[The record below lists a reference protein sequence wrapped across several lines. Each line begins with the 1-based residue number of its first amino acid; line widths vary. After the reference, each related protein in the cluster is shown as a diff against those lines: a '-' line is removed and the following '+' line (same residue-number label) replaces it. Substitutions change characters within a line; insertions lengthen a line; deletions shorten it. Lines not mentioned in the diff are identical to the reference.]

1 MTDSISDVST
11 NENESSSNELPIA
24 ASNLGNASY
33 PSSQPS
39 QVNQPH
45 TNPSPTDPTS
55 GKSGHSDASK
65 ADSLDSGNSNFK
77 DKAEPTPSPTVTP
90 SATDPPDSKANE
102 SGFGLADA
110 LGFPKNSDSSIF
122 ALTGDGSQP
131 TVEHVIKQTSDLTQ
145 DDLTII
151 SRPQTFADQKEN
163 VSSIEGRSVDHFEI
177 KEYLG
182 GGGMG
187 LVFRGYDT
195 VLCRS
200 VAIKILPRNGA
211 TSELIQRFQI
221 EAKSVARLD
230 HPNISRVFQVGTD
243 EACDYIIFE
252 YVEGD
257 NLAQLVRRIGPLP
270 LELGL
275 RYSFQL
281 ALALQHAYQRGV
293 VHRDVKPANV
303 VVTDGGKLK
312 LIDLGLAR
320 SPKENERD
328 ESLTATGVTL
338 GTYDYISPEQARD
351 SRSAD
356 VRSDL
361 YSLGCTMFFMFTGQP
376 PYPQGTPIEKIIQHS
391 SEKRPNPSD
400 YRSDLPT
407 GFNAITNK
415 LLAIEPDDR
424 FQRPAELIAEIQDF
438 ASKNNIPLLGYD
450 ENVIVKKIIQKPTW
464 TQQLVP
470 VLIPLVLLIG
480 FVLYLDSVDRNGS
493 IVNTSGVYEPRN
505 PVNTNLEKLKQT
517 PRKNPNLSEGKSE
530 PQSSKETPS
539 TQPTSSK
546 IQIPQN
552 NDSKKSA
559 GNGDAKKT
567 SPDSKKATSTN
578 AANVTYDFIAVGDSE
593 SVPKNGLS
601 VKTLDQA
608 FKTINDTRINEIRI
622 FSDKVVL
629 SRQLSLNVN
638 GSVLVTAASET
649 PVIIFVKPEA
659 IEKSANL
666 KFRGGKLSFKG
677 LHFRLD
683 MSDVLNQVTEADLG
697 SFSLFDFES
706 ISSATFT
713 DCSMTIVNTND
724 EDELIFPDTSFIH
737 ITKSSKPATDVSAA
751 ESVSNKPALT
761 IKDCCIRGDA
771 NFVTMPTSMPL
782 TFAFNNGLIVTNQHA
797 FVFGEPDA
805 VDQPSSEIEL
815 YLTNVTSATSEGFIQ
830 STASSN
836 GGFLSI
842 RLEANQSI
850 FMYPEASSALVQHI
864 QMPDDFEKSQVLM
877 IKGVDSFFPVNG
889 TLWEIDTNSNLA
901 TGIRP
906 PGDFLDFNS
915 MGDWLNLTGTAGNI
929 ADVAFLGSEIFSA
942 NGHEHTVFD
951 YQLVGEFADNPAI
964 RKKAGIIVDNFS
976 PIPPAI
982 LD

>member
-11 NENESSSNELPIA
+11 NENESSLNELPIA
-24 ASNLGNASY
+24 ASDSGKAPH
-33 PSSQPS
+33 PSKP
-39 QVNQPH
+39 
-45 TNPSPTDPTS
+45 PSPTDQPLADQST
-55 GKSGHSDASK
+55 GESGHSEASN
-65 ADSLDSGNSNFK
+65 ADSLDSCNSNPEK
-77 DKAEPTPSPTVTP
+77 ETEPRQSPTATP
-90 SATDPPDSKANE
+90 NATEPSDAKALE

-110 LGFPKNSDSSIF
+110 LGRPKNTDSGSF
-122 ALTGDGSQP
+122 DVPGDGSQP

-163 VSSIEGRSVDHFEI
+163 VSAIEGRSVDHFEI

-221 EAKSVARLD
+221 EAKSAARLD

-320 SPKENERD
+320 SPKQNERD
-328 ESLTATGVTL
+328 DSLTATGVTL

-480 FVLYLDSVDRNGS
+480 FVLYLDSVDRNDS
-493 IVNTSGVYEPRN
+493 TVNTSGVYEPRN
-505 PVNTNLEKLKQT
+505 SVNKSSEKSPPTSTNESE
-517 PRKNPNLSEGKSE
+517 LSGGKSE
-530 PQSSKETPS
+530 MQSPKETPS
-539 TQPTSSK
+539 TKKTSSK
-546 IQIPQN
+546 TEIPKN
-552 NDSKKSA
+552 MDSKKSA
-559 GNGDAKKT
+559 GNGANQKST
-567 SPDSKKATSTN
+567 SDSKKAASTN

-622 FSDKVVL
+622 FTDKVVL

-638 GSVLVTAASET
+638 GSVLVTAATDS

-683 MSDVLNQVTEADLG
+683 MSDVVDQVSGANVG

-713 DCSMTIVNTND
+713 DCSMTIVNTDD
-724 EDELIFPDTSFIH
+724 EDELIYPDTSFIH
-737 ITKSSKPATDVSAA
+737 ITKSSKPVTDVSSADA
-751 ESVSNKPALT
+751 INNKPALT

-771 NFVTMPTSMPL
+771 NFVMMPTSMPL
-782 TFAFNNGLIVTNQHA
+782 TFAFNNGLIVTNQHG

-805 VDQPSSEIEL
+805 VEQPSSEIEL
-815 YLTNVTSATSEGFIQ
+815 YLTNVTSVTNLGFIQ
-830 STASSN
+830 STASLKGS
-836 GGFLSI
+836 FLSI

-889 TLWEIDTNSNLA
+889 TLWEIDTISNLA
-901 TGIRP
+901 TGIRT
-906 PGDFLDFNS
+906 PGDLLDFNS
-915 MGDWLNLTGTAGNI
+915 MGDWLNLTGTAGNV

-942 NGHEHTVFD
+942 SGHEHTVFD

>member
-1 MTDSISDVST
+1 MTDSVSDVST
-11 NENESSSNELPIA
+11 SENESSLHELPIA
-24 ASNLGNASY
+24 AASDSQKTPSLIDQKPSGETLEEVRDPNLTNSESPSNS
-33 PSSQPS
+33 PSDSNDFQ
-39 QVNQPH
+39 
-45 TNPSPTDPTS
+45 
-55 GKSGHSDASK
+55 K
-65 ADSLDSGNSNFK
+65 ANGNSK
-77 DKAEPTPSPTVTP
+77 GSDLA
-90 SATDPPDSKANE
+90 SA
-102 SGFGLADA
+102 FGL
-110 LGFPKNSDSSIF
+110 PKNSDSGSF
-122 ALTGDGSQP
+122 DLTGAGSHP
-131 TVEHVIKQTSDLTQ
+131 TVEHVLKQSPDLTE
-145 DDLTII
+145 DELTII
-151 SRPQTFADQKEN
+151 SRPQTFADQKDN
-163 VSSIEGRSVDHFEI
+163 VSAIEGRSVDHFEI

-221 EAKSVARLD
+221 EAKSAARLD

-320 SPKENERD
+320 SPKQNERD

-400 YRSDLPT
+400 YRSDLPA
-407 GFNAITNK
+407 GFNKITNK

-450 ENVIVKKIIQKPTW
+450 ENVIVKKIIQKPSW

-470 VLIPLVLLIG
+470 VLIPLILLIG
-480 FVLYLDSVDRNGS
+480 FVLYLDAVDRNES
-493 IVNTSGVYEPRN
+493 VVNTTGVYEPRKSTRVDSEDSN
-505 PVNTNLEKLKQT
+505 QLTDEETDLSKGKTNDPSVQKKELKEPSPFANENTKQAIV
-517 PRKNPNLSEGKSE
+517 KNPNRAGVE
-530 PQSSKETPS
+530 PRDSS
-539 TQPTSSK
+539 
-546 IQIPQN
+546 
-552 NDSKKSA
+552 DSKKGPS
-559 GNGDAKKT
+559 NN
-567 SPDSKKATSTN
+567 AT
-578 AANVTYDFIAVGDSE
+578 NVTYDFIGVGE
-593 SVPKNGLS
+593 SNVIPENGLP

-622 FSDKVVL
+622 FKEKVVL
-629 SRQLSLNVN
+629 DRQLTLNVN
-638 GSVLVTAASET
+638 GSVLVTTATEK
-649 PVIIFVKPEA
+649 PVIVFVKPES

-677 LHFRLD
+677 LHFRFEVA
-683 MSDVLNQVTEADLG
+683 DVVGEITDTSVNSL
-697 SFSLFDFES
+697 SLFDFED
-706 ISSATFT
+706 ISSATFA
-713 DCSMTIVNTND
+713 DCSMTIVNTDD
-724 EDELIFPDTSFIH
+724 ESKLIYPNTSFIRM
-737 ITKSSKPATDVSAA
+737 TKSSRSATDVSLT
-751 ESVSNKPALT
+751 EVVSNKPALS

-771 NFVTMPTSMPL
+771 NFVSMPVNMPL
-782 TFAFNNGLIVTNQHA
+782 TFAFNNGLIVTSQRA
-797 FVFGEPDA
+797 FVFGEPD
-805 VDQPSSEIEL
+805 VVEEPSSEIEL
-815 YLTNVTSATSEGFIQ
+815 YLTNVTSVTNAGFLK
-830 STASSN
+830 STASSSGN
-836 GGFLSI
+836 FLSI

-850 FMYPEASSALVQHI
+850 FMYPEVDSALVQHD
-864 QMPDDFEKSQVLM
+864 QMPDEFEKSQALM

-889 TLWEIDTNSNLA
+889 TLWEVSLLSDKMIGN
-901 TGIRP
+901 
-906 PGDFLDFNS
+906 PGASDLLDFNS

-929 ADVAFLGSEIFSA
+929 AEVKFLGSEIFSA
-942 NGHEHTVFD
+942 SGHEHTVFD
-951 YQLVGEFADNPAI
+951 YQLVGEFAENPAI
-964 RKKAGIIVDNFS
+964 RKKAGINVNNFS